1 MNFGEIFKN
10 SFKYHTLN
18 FKKLLILGIFFLIYG
33 ILTALGIYWM
43 FSTELFKTYLMQ
55 QKQFM
60 EKNGIKEWDLMLTLG
75 MISTIICGKDINLIK
90 P

>member
-10 SFKYHTLN
+10 SFKYPTLN

-43 FSTELFKTYLMQ
+43 FSTELFKTKRDVKRKI
-55 QKQFM
+55 KQFYLGV
-60 EKNGIKEWDLMLTLG
+60 ENFVIITIK
-75 MISTIICGKDINLIK
+75 IK
-90 P
+90 CW

>member
-10 SFKYHTLN
+10 SFKYPTLN

-43 FSTELFKTYLMQ
+43 FSTELFKRNMT
-55 QKQFM
+55 
-60 EKNGIKEWDLMLTLG
+60 KNLLFSLNTQENKVNI
-75 MISTIICGKDINLIK
+75 
-90 P
+90 

>member
-10 SFKYHTLN
+10 SFKYPTLN

>member
-18 FKKLLILGIFFLIYG
+18 FKKLLILGIFFLIYR

-43 FSTELFKTYLMQ
+43 FSTELSKTR
-55 QKQFM
+55 
-60 EKNGIKEWDLMLTLG
+60 
-75 MISTIICGKDINLIK
+75 ISSHFLFWKK
-90 P
+90 R

>member
-43 FSTELFKTYLMQ
+43 FSTELFKTKRDVKRKI
-55 QKQFM
+55 KQFYLGV
-60 EKNGIKEWDLMLTLG
+60 ENFVIITIK
-75 MISTIICGKDINLIK
+75 IK
-90 P
+90 CW